1 MSSTSMNPMLANDFN
16 SVYNPA
22 NAVEQMM
29 VDQIGMTWQR
39 LQFATSAEKR
49 YFATRDILEVL
60 AKKPQEYRAIT
71 KYVADCERAW
81 RHAMVH
87 LERMQRQ
94 RLHPRQSK
102 PAPSP
107 KPAPQPAAQNSNV
120 CVSARNIPEAKP
132 IATRAG

>member
-1 MSSTSMNPMLANDFN
+1 MSSTSVNPTLANDFN
-16 SVYNPA
+16 SVY
-22 NAVEQMM
+22 AVEQMM
-29 VDQIGMTWQR
+29 VDQIGMTWHR
-39 LQFATSAEKR
+39 LQFATSAEQR

-94 RLHPRQSK
+94 CLNPRQS
-102 PAPSP
+102 
-107 KPAPQPAAQNSNV
+107 NRRLR
-120 CVSARNIPEAKP
+120 RNLLHNP
-132 IATRAG
+132 